1 MNALDLVVAGNL
13 LVDDVVSDDGSARI
27 GAPGGAL
34 LHCALAAALWKAKVG
49 LVSVVG
55 TDYPAASLALLASR
69 GVDLEGLRHL
79 GAPGARVWLL
89 YESGIR
95 RMIPHLGRPDH
106 DAVSPTPDDVPQKWR
121 ATKALHVAPMPLAR
135 QRAMLAANGGSG
147 PLVSVDPCDHLTAE
161 TLPAFVEMANR
172 ADVLFVSDDEITID
186 EKGEVLS
193 RLARGGQGKPRYV
206 LHKCGR
212 EGGTV
217 FHPDG
222 ARTPWRAA
230 NAKTV
235 DPTGAGDAFAAAFM
249 VALVNGAS
257 LDDALAR
264 AAVTAAVAV
273 EGPSSDPL
281 AATSFATLST
291 RERAYVESTSRQIP
305 PAGA

>member
-1 MNALDLVVAGNL
+1 MSALDLVVAGNL
-13 LVDDVVSDDGSARI
+13 LVDDVVSDEGSARI

-55 TDYPAASLALLASR
+55 TDYPTASLALLASR

-89 YESGIR
+89 YENGIR

-135 QRAMLAANGGSG
+135 QRAIVAAYGGSG
-147 PLVSVDPCDHLTAE
+147 PLVSVDPCDHLTADS
-161 TLPAFVEMANR
+161 LPVFVEMSSR
-172 ADVLFVSDDEITID
+172 ADVLFVSDDEMTID
-186 EKGEVLS
+186 GKGEVLS
-193 RLARGGQGKPRYV
+193 RLARGGRGKPRYV

-230 NAKTV
+230 NATTV

-249 VALVNGAS
+249 VALANGAS
-257 LDDALAR
+257 LEHALAR
-264 AAVTAAVAV
+264 GAVTAAVAV
-273 EGPSSDPL
+273 EGPSSDALATSHYETL
-281 AATSFATLST
+281 AA
-291 RERAYVESTSRQIP
+291 REVAYCRS
-305 PAGA
+305 